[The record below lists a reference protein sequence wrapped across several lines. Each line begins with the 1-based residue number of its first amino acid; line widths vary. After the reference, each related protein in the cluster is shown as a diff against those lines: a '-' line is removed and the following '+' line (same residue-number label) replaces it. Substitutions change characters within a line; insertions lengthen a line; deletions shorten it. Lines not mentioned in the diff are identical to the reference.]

1 MWGKLRWFFCVFA
14 RAGPTIII
22 MQTSTSRSKSDP
34 VVAGLRGQ
42 GALGSRTRWLLAL
55 GLALGSLQTGG
66 CASPLAKARSDNQ
79 QLTRT
84 VDELRLEKRD
94 KDRRLRDLEKQM
106 AMLREPRGTQADR
119 AGGQARVASRN
130 AADSPTTGLLA
141 AEPMPELKVEVMA
154 PIGDSDLGEPGRAE
168 QGRGEIERV
177 VGTDDN
183 GSEIVY
189 MEEALRSGPEP
200 VVVMPAA
207 SRTRRALG
215 LAPDERP
222 RPRDRSDA
230 RSDRTARVRAP
241 LRPMP
246 SAQRAPER
254 SESSVAKY
262 REAVALLKRGEHAN
276 AVAMLRDFLQANPS
290 HDYADNAQ
298 YWLGEA
304 FYDQKDYIHAV
315 SEFRTTVEKYPQGN
329 KVPDAMLKVGY
340 CYYAMGQGDK
350 GETVLAELV
359 RLYPKTEPAELAAK
373 RLETK

>member
-1 MWGKLRWFFCVFA
+1 
-14 RAGPTIII
+14 

-34 VVAGLRGQ
+34 VVAGPQGQ
-42 GALGSRTRWLLAL
+42 GPLGFRARWLLAM
-55 GLALGSLQTGG
+55 GLLVVTVCAGG

-84 VDELRLEKRD
+84 VEELRLEKRD

-106 AMLREPRGTQADR
+106 AMLREQRAEPATR
-119 AGGQARVASRN
+119 AGHQGRAASTIS
-130 AADSPTTGLLA
+130 APPP
-141 AEPMPELKVEVMA
+141 AESMPELHIEVLS
-154 PIGDSDLGEPGRAE
+154 PTGDSDLGQR
-168 QGRGEIERV
+168 ERV
-177 VGTDDN
+177 VGTDDT
-183 GSEIVY
+183 GAEIVY
-189 MEEALRSGPEP
+189 TEEALRSEAEP
-200 VVVMPAA
+200 ALVLPAV
-207 SRTRRALG
+207 SRPRRVLA

-222 RPRDRSDA
+222 RPRDRSEV
-230 RSDRTARVRAP
+230 RRDRTARVRAP
-241 LRPMP
+241 LRP
-246 SAQRAPER
+246 SAAAMRAPER

-262 REAVALLKRGEHAN
+262 RDAVALLKRGEHAN
-276 AVAMLRDFLQANPS
+276 AIAMLREFLQANPS

-304 FYDQKDYIHAV
+304 YYDQKDYSHAV

-340 CYYAMGQGDK
+340 CYYAMGQGEK

-359 RLYPKTEPAELAAK
+359 RLYPKSEPAVLAAK

>member
-1 MWGKLRWFFCVFA
+1 MWGKLRWFFCILA
-14 RAGPTIII
+14 RAGHTIII

-34 VVAGLRGQ
+34 VVAGRRGQ
-42 GALGSRTRWLLAL
+42 GSLGLRTRWLLAL
-55 GLALGSLQTGG
+55 GLVVAAVNAGG

-79 QLTRT
+79 QLART
-84 VDELRLEKRD
+84 VEELRLEKRD

-106 AMLREPRGTQADR
+106 AMLREQRAVPADR
-119 AGGQARVASRN
+119 PGHAERVASVN
-130 AADSPTTGLLA
+130 SMTPATES
-141 AEPMPELKVEVMA
+141 MPELNVEVMS
-154 PIGDSDLGEPGRAE
+154 PTGDSDLGEV
-168 QGRGEIERV
+168 ERV

-189 MEEALRSGPEP
+189 VEEALRSGPEP
-200 VVVMPAA
+200 VVVLPAV
-207 SRTRRALG
+207 SRPRRVLA

-222 RPRDRSDA
+222 RPRDRSDE
-230 RSDRTARVRAP
+230 RRDRTARVRAP
-241 LRPMP
+241 LRPTAAAM
-246 SAQRAPER
+246 RAPER
-254 SESSVAKY
+254 SARAESSIVKY
-262 REAVALLKRGEHAN
+262 RDAVALLKRGEHAS
-276 AVAMLRDFLQANPS
+276 AVAMLREFLEGNPT

-304 FYDQKDYIHAV
+304 FYDQKDYTRAV

-359 RLYPKTEPAELAAK
+359 RLYPKTEPAVLAAK